1 MPARWNAT
9 AMTIRGDGLFQAI
22 HRKKR
27 LATPNHEIHTLARTL
42 DEWLP
47 ESIQSLIAGTYSP
60 RYLKRHYFED
70 NVVDSLYL
78 PDRLLQHVLLH
89 ELKPTFKAVI
99 SKNCYH
105 LNGPHG
111 VKLATTRVREALE
124 SQPKYVIR
132 ADIKSYYASIPHY
145 RLIQDIKKLYD
156 DTKVQTLLERVIRN
170 PIETARGYKNSDY
183 GITLRGPLSQF
194 FGAIYLKPLDD
205 AFDDMDVTY
214 IRYQDD
220 ILIFCN
226 TKRQL
231 NRCRR
236 RMMNV
241 LHERQLTRSLKKSR
255 MGRVDAG
262 FHWHDTFTIQ
272 RTAPANAAQRS
283 RASTLYDVRWVLYP
297 PNPKL
302 PFSMGSMVDA
312 RCR

>member
-1 MPARWNAT
+1 MASADP
-9 AMTIRGDGLFQAI
+9 IYQC
-22 HRKKR
+22 
-27 LATPNHEIHTLARTL
+27 
-42 DEWLP
+42 
-47 ESIQSLIAGTYSP
+47 
-60 RYLKRHYFED
+60 
-70 NVVDSLYL
+70 
-78 PDRLLQHVLLH
+78 LLGV
-89 ELKPTFKAVI
+89 
-99 SKNCYH
+99 
-105 LNGPHG
+105 NGPHG

-241 LHERQLTRSLKKSR
+241 LHERQLTLSSKKITHGASRCGISLAR
-255 MGRVDAG
+255 YLYNTAN
-262 FHWHDTFTIQ
+262 
-272 RTAPANAAQRS
+272 RTRERCA
-283 RASTLYDVRWVLYP
+283 TLESEYAL
-297 PNPKL
+297 
-302 PFSMGSMVDA
+302 
-312 RCR
+312 